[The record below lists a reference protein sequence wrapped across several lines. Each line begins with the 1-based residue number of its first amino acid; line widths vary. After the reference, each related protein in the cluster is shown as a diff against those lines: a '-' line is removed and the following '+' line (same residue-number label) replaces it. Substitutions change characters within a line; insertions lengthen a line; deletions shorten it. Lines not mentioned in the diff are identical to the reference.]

1 MSVMLLLLGL
11 GLFGTLALAVVAFSG
26 PSANKATKR
35 RLEMIRERHVQGN
48 LAVAANAQIRKL
60 FANRNSKVEGW
71 FSTLVPKPALMRLR
85 LERTGKNITLGKYAM
100 VSVGLVAVVATL
112 LMLKGMPFLLATLLG
127 LFVGIGL
134 PHFVV
139 GKMIAKRLKMFNVN
153 FPDAIELMVRG
164 LRSGLPITE
173 TLSVVSGEI
182 PGPVGLEF
190 RTVSDKMKIGRT
202 MESAL
207 QDRVPVLR
215 HHPRD
220 PARDRRQ
227 PGGNAVEPRRRA
239 AQAGADEA
247 QDQGDELGSQ
257 GLGDDRRRPALHR
270 LHARLHAEPQLHGRL
285 LRRAAADRRRA
296 GRDGVDGHRRG
307 HHGQDG
313 QLRDL
318 RGETNHGTPD
328 FRAHPPRR

>member
-182 PGPVGLEF
+182 PGPVGIEF

-207 QDRVPVLR
+207 QDVADRMGTPEFQFFVITLAIQRETGGNLAETLSNLADVLR
-215 HHPRD
+215 KRAQMKLKIKAMSSEAKASAMIVGALPFIVFTLVYMLN
-220 PARDRRQ
+220 PNYM
-227 PGGNAVEPRRRA
+227 GGFFVEQRLIVA
-239 AQAGADEA
+239 
-247 QDQGDELGSQ
+247 
-257 GLGDDRRRPALHR
+257 GLGAMVWM
-270 LHARLHAEPQLHGRL
+270 GI
-285 LRRAAADRRRA
+285 
-296 GRDGVDGHRRG
+296 GVAIMAKMVNF
-307 HHGQDG
+307 
-313 QLRDL
+313 
-318 RGETNHGTPD
+318 EI
-328 FRAHPPRR
+328 